1 MAHKTTETL
10 TIVHFNLIFS
20 GSTEQMV
27 SVVKSV
33 ITGPETAK
41 LPV

>member
-1 MAHKTTETL
+1 MAHNWSETL
-10 TIVHFNLIFS
+10 TIVHLNLIFS
-20 GSTEQMV
+20 GSTKQMV